1 MKALA
6 GAPFFLAEVRIA
18 LLSQSRISDPSK
30 SSSLGDLFVPFL
42 SAIADADTIAMQGW
56 MAHRP
61 DTTRVVA
68 FVPGPGIQKLALKFE
83 IAQLRSA
90 LEECLSRMMYKG
102 DMQDQGFA
110 ALPLTQ
116 RPGKTEWTANDLS
129 GRYWLRGDDRY
140 AEEPREDLVAEDQFS
155 EFNPAFQDTYF
166 EHVHAELAKRFPIG
180 RMRVLSKGL
189 YNCNSWH
196 RDPEPR
202 LHIPIT
208 TNPGS
213 LFIVNHHATH
223 LPADGS
229 VYFTDTRGYHTA
241 LNGGETTR
249 VHIVAA
255 LAYEQIT
262 E

>member
-1 MKALA
+1 MPYSPTITDTDTVAMEGWLA
-6 GAPFFLAEVRIA
+6 N
-18 LLSQSRISDPSK
+18 
-30 SSSLGDLFVPFL
+30 
-42 SAIADADTIAMQGW
+42 
-56 MAHRP
+56 RP
-61 DTTRVVA
+61 DTESVMHFTPA
-68 FVPGPGIQKLALKFE
+68 PGIARLNLRFD
-83 IAQLRSA
+83 IAQLRAA
-90 LEECLSRMMYKG
+90 LAKCMSRMEYQG
-102 DMQDQGFA
+102 DMKDQGFA

-116 RPGKTEWTANDLS
+116 RPGQTDWTANDLS

-140 AEEPREDLVAEDQFS
+140 LEEPREDLVAEDAFS
-155 EFNPAFQDTYF
+155 EFNPAFKGTYF
-166 EHVHAELAKRFPIG
+166 EEVHAELSKRFPIG
-180 RMRVLSKGL
+180 RTRVLSKGL

-213 LFIVNHHATH
+213 LFIVNHHVTH

>member
-1 MKALA
+1 MTSLNHDPDVALV
-6 GAPFFLAEVRIA
+6 ERRIA
-18 LLSQSRISDPSK
+18 S
-30 SSSLGDLFVPFL
+30 
-42 SAIADADTIAMQGW
+42 
-56 MAHRP
+56 RP
-61 DTTRVVA
+61 DSRSVA
-68 FVPGPGIQKLALKFE
+68 EFVPGPGIERLSLSFDIGALREALA
-83 IAQLRSA
+83 
-90 LEECLSRMMYKG
+90 ECLRRSDFMG
-102 DMQDQGFA
+102 GMQDEGFA

-116 RPGKTEWTANDLS
+116 RPGQTEWTENDLS

-140 AEEPREDLVAEDQFS
+140 VEEAREDLVPEKAFS
-155 EFNPAFQDTYF
+155 EFNPDFADTYF
-166 EHVHAELAKRFPIG
+166 EEVHRQLATRFPIG

-202 LHIPIT
+202 LHIPIV

-213 LFIVNHHATH
+213 LFVVNHHVTH

-241 LNGGETTR
+241 LNGGETRR

-255 LAYEQIT
+255 LAYPPVT
-262 E
+262 S

>member
-1 MKALA
+1 MPFEKSVADNDTKA
-6 GAPFFLAEVRIA
+6 IQTWM
-18 LLSQSRISDPSK
+18 QSRPE
-30 SSSLGDLFVPFL
+30 
-42 SAIADADTIAMQGW
+42 TE
-56 MAHRP
+56 
-61 DTTRVVA
+61 TVA
-68 FVPGPGIQKLALKFE
+68 KFNSGPGIQRLELKFD
-83 IAQLRSA
+83 IDRLREA
-90 LEECLSRMMYKG
+90 LEECLKRENFQG
-102 DMQDQGFA
+102 GMQDQGFA

-116 RPGKTEWTANDLS
+116 RPGQTEWTENDLS

-140 AEEPREDLVAEDQFS
+140 VEEPREDLVAEIQFN
-155 EFNPAFQDTYF
+155 EFNPKFEGTYF
-166 EHVHAELAKRFPIG
+166 EEVHRELTKRFPIG
-180 RMRVLSKGL
+180 RTRILSKGL

-202 LHIPIT
+202 LHIPVT

-213 LFIVNHHATH
+213 LFIVNHHVTH

-241 LNGGETTR
+241 LNGGETQR

-262 E
+262 D

>member
-1 MKALA
+1 MPFEKSVADNDTKA
-6 GAPFFLAEVRIA
+6 IQTWM
-18 LLSQSRISDPSK
+18 QSRPE
-30 SSSLGDLFVPFL
+30 
-42 SAIADADTIAMQGW
+42 TE
-56 MAHRP
+56 
-61 DTTRVVA
+61 TVA
-68 FVPGPGIQKLALKFE
+68 KFNSGPGIQRLELKFDIDRLREALK
-83 IAQLRSA
+83 
-90 LEECLSRMMYKG
+90 ECLKRENFQG
-102 DMQDQGFA
+102 GMQDQGFA

-116 RPGKTEWTANDLS
+116 RPGQTEWTENDLS

-140 AEEPREDLVAEDQFS
+140 VEEPREDLVAEIQFN
-155 EFNPAFQDTYF
+155 EFNPKFEGTYF
-166 EHVHAELAKRFPIG
+166 EEVHKELTKRFPIG
-180 RMRVLSKGL
+180 RTRILSKGL

-202 LHIPIT
+202 LHIPVT

-213 LFIVNHHATH
+213 LFIVNHHVTH

-241 LNGGETTR
+241 LNGGETQR

-262 E
+262 D